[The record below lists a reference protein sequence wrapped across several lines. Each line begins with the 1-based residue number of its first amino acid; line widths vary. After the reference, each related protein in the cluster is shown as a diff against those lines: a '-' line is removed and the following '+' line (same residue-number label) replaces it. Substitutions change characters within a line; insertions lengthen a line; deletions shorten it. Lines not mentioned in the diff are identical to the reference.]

1 MKKQIIILAT
11 LLLAMAGVQSCSSP
25 STGEQEQLT
34 QYVDQRIGSGG
45 HGHVF
50 VGANVPSGLV
60 QYGPTQNTRGWDWCS
75 GYYDSDSV
83 LIGFGTMH
91 LSGTGI
97 GELGDIALLPVATAE
112 QKEVLFNHD
121 DETMHPGYYSV
132 LLHNPGVKVELTATQ
147 RVAMMSL
154 TPSPTDETSDYSSGL
169 LRLDLAQCIGWDKMT
184 DCDLVQESPTLL
196 TGYRRSTGWA
206 KDRSIYFAMEFS
218 QPVEILG
225 NEELRMKNEELPA
238 GSQAINSSF
247 FILHSSL
254 PEGEALLVKT
264 ALSPVSVDG
273 AKANMQAEL
282 PHWDFDRVV
291 KEADEAWNR
300 ELARISITTD
310 DADVKKIFYTALY
323 HLMTAPSVF
332 CDVNGDY
339 RGADGQNYH
348 GDFTNYTTFSLWD
361 TYRAAHPLMTL
372 IMPERQRDFAETFL
386 HICEQQ
392 GDLPVWHLMGNET
405 DCMVGNPGICVL
417 ADLTLKGFV
426 ADKAKALEAMKQTA
440 LRDDRS
446 LGFLKQYG
454 YIPYDVDPEPEAVAK
469 ALEYCLAEDGLAR
482 VAKELGAEDDYQ
494 YFFERSRSYKKY
506 FDPATGFMRAL
517 GTDGKFREPFN
528 PFRAVHRAD
537 DYTEGNAWQ
546 YTWLV
551 PHDVHGLVSLFGGEE
566 QFLEKFDQLFTVEG
580 DLGTEASPDISGL
593 IGQYAHGNEPSHH
606 VLYMYNYVGQPW
618 KAAPQLR
625 KVMSEMYTT
634 GKDGLCGNE
643 DVGQMSAWYV
653 LSSIGLYQ
661 VEPAGGRFI
670 IGSPVV
676 DRAVLNVGNG
686 KTFAVNA
693 LDNSSEN
700 IYVQSARL
708 NGEPYT
714 KSYLDYKDIAAGGT
728 LELQMGAQ
736 PSDWGTAEAD
746 RP

>member
-1 MKKQIIILAT
+1 MKAKNIVLASLMT
-11 LLLAMAGVQSCSSP
+11 VIGLASCNSNLKPQAS
-25 STGEQEQLT
+25 GLT
-34 QYVDQRIGSGG
+34 SYVDQRIGSGG

-50 VGANVPSGLV
+50 VGANVPNGLV
-60 QYGPTQNTRGWDWCS
+60 QAGPTQYTRGWDWCS
-75 GYYDSDSV
+75 GYHDSDSV

-97 GELGDIALLPVATAE
+97 GCLGDIALLPIDSA
-112 QKEVLFNHD
+112 QQREVTFSHD
-121 DETMHPGYYSV
+121 DELMQPGYYSV
-132 LLHNPGVKVELTATQ
+132 QLLQPEVKVELTATP
-147 RVAMMSL
+147 RVAFERYTADDSL
-154 TPSPTDETSDYSSGL
+154 M
-169 LRLDLAQCIGWDKMT
+169 LRLDLTQCIGWDHMT
-184 DCDLVQESPTLL
+184 ECSYHQESPTLI

-218 QPVEILG
+218 APIRI
-225 NEELRMKNEELPA
+225 EE
-238 GSQAINSSF
+238 GSTDTIAIMTP
-247 FILHSSL
+247 LTTMDEH
-254 PEGEALLVKT
+254 PWAELLVKV
-264 ALSPVSVDG
+264 ALSPTSVDN

-282 PHWDFDRVV
+282 PHWDFDRAEG
-291 KEADEAWNR
+291 EAIEAWNH
-300 ELARISITTD
+300 ELSRISIKTD
-310 DADVKKIFYTALY
+310 DEDVKKIFYTAMY

-339 RGADGQNYH
+339 RGADGKNYH

-405 DCMVGNPGICVL
+405 DCMVGNPGMVVL
-417 ADLTLKGFV
+417 ADLTMKGFV
-426 ADKAKALEAMKQTA
+426 EDKQKALEAMKQTA

-482 VAKELGAEDDYQ
+482 VAKELGADEDYQ
-494 YFFERSRSYKKY
+494 YFHERSRSYKKY
-506 FDPATGFMRAL
+506 FDPQTKFMRAP

-528 PFRAVHRAD
+528 PFRAIHRAD

-551 PHDVHGLVSLFGGEE
+551 PHDVHGLVDLFGSEE
-566 QFLEKFDQLFTVEG
+566 AFIEKFDSLFIAEG
-580 DLGTEASPDISGL
+580 DLGDEASPDISGL

-606 VLYMYNYVGQPW
+606 VLDMYNYVGQPW
-618 KAAPQLR
+618 KAAPLLR
-625 KVMSEMYTT
+625 KVMTEMYTT
-634 GKDGLCGNE
+634 QKDGLIGNE

-653 LSSIGLYQ
+653 LSAVGLYQ
-661 VEPAGGRFI
+661 VEPVGGRFI
-670 IGSPVV
+670 IGSPIV
-676 DRAVLNVGNG
+676 DEARLDVGN
-686 KTFAVNA
+686 KKAFTIRAIN
-693 LDNSSEN
+693 NNTEN

-708 NGEPYT
+708 NGKPYT
-714 KSYLDYKDIAAGGT
+714 KSYIDYRDIMAGGI
-728 LELQMGAQ
+728 LELQMGKE
-736 PSDWGTAEAD
+736 PSDWGTARED